1 MVFNPV
7 VATSVTPFA
16 WRYPARA
23 SAGNEPTS
31 GEFIG
36 NETSIVTLPFN
47 CEENDFFIFASIPD
61 IISLSGGDRF
71 LVSLGKFGASKSA
84 IVIQNLDGYF
94 YQVGNVS
101 FEALLTPGNTTQIN
115 LYYLSDGPSYFKN
128 GLTYKWVA
136 YQI

>member
-7 VATSVTPFA
+7 VATS
-16 WRYPARA
+16 
-23 SAGNEPTS
+23 GNDPTS

-36 NETSIVTLPFN
+36 NGTSIVTLPFN

-61 IISLSGGDRF
+61 IISVSSASRF
-71 LVSLGKFGASKSA
+71 LVSLGKSGNSKPA
-84 IVIQNLDGYF
+84 IVIRNYDGDYF
-94 YQVGNVS
+94 QVGNVG
-101 FEALLTPGNTTQIN
+101 FEAILTSGNTTQIL
-115 LYYLSDGPSYFKN
+115 LYNFSDIPSYFKN